1 MVMKKQDLDMKWKKE
16 VLILNN
22 YEEDLKEINRLAD
35 KETYKLEKQEA
46 LDELETLRTYLQALR
61 PSNLEV
67 IEKQINKIKSI
78 LESKG
83 E

>member
-1 MVMKKQDLDMKWKKE
+1 M
-16 VLILNN
+16 NN

-46 LDELETLRTYLQALR
+46 LDELETLRTYIQALR
-61 PSNLEV
+61 PSNLEIV
-67 IEKQINKIKSI
+67 EKQINKIKSI
-78 LESKG
+78 LENKG

>member
-1 MVMKKQDLDMKWKKE
+1 MKT
-16 VLILNN
+16 

-67 IEKQINKIKSI
+67 VEKQINKIKSI

>member
-1 MVMKKQDLDMKWKKE
+1 M
-16 VLILNN
+16 NN

>member
-1 MVMKKQDLDMKWKKE
+1 MKT
-16 VLILNN
+16 

-46 LDELETLRTYLQALR
+46 LDELETLRTYIQALR

-67 IEKQINKIKSI
+67 VEKQINKIKSI

>member
-1 MVMKKQDLDMKWKKE
+1 MKT
-16 VLILNN
+16 

-46 LDELETLRTYLQALR
+46 LDELETLRTYIQALR

-78 LESKG
+78 IKSKG

>member
-1 MVMKKQDLDMKWKKE
+1 M
-16 VLILNN
+16 LNN
-22 YEEDLKEINRLAD
+22 YKEDLKEINRLAD
-35 KETYKLEKQEA
+35 NETYKLEKQEI
-46 LDELETLRTYLQALR
+46 LNELETLRTYIQALR

-67 IEKQINKIKSI
+67 VEKQISKIKSI

>member
-1 MVMKKQDLDMKWKKE
+1 MKT
-16 VLILNN
+16 

-78 LESKG
+78 LENKG
-83 E
+83 DE

>member
-1 MVMKKQDLDMKWKKE
+1 METYNKNLM
-16 VLILNN
+16 
-22 YEEDLKEINRLAD
+22 EINNLAD
-35 KETYKLEKQEA
+35 KEAYKLEKQKI
-46 LDELETLRTYLQALR
+46 LNELETLRTYIQALR

-67 IEKQINKIKSI
+67 VEKQINKIKSI

>member
-1 MVMKKQDLDMKWKKE
+1 MKT
-16 VLILNN
+16 

-35 KETYKLEKQEA
+35 KETYKLEKQEV
-46 LDELETLRTYLQALR
+46 LNELETLRTYIQALR

-67 IEKQINKIKSI
+67 VEKQINKIKSI

>member
-1 MVMKKQDLDMKWKKE
+1 ME
-16 VLILNN
+16 TYNEN
-22 YEEDLKEINRLAD
+22 LKELDRLAD
-35 KETYKLEKQEA
+35 KETYKLEKLEA
-46 LDELETLRTYLQALR
+46 LNELETLRTYIQALR

-67 IEKQINKIKSI
+67 VEKQISKIKSI

>member
-1 MVMKKQDLDMKWKKE
+1 M
-16 VLILNN
+16 NN

-35 KETYKLEKQEA
+35 KETYKLEKLEA
-46 LDELETLRTYLQALR
+46 LNELETLRTYIQALR

-83 E
+83 K

>member
-1 MVMKKQDLDMKWKKE
+1 ME
-16 VLILNN
+16 TYNEN
-22 YEEDLKEINRLAD
+22 LKELDRLAD
-35 KETYKLEKQEA
+35 KETYKLEKQEV
-46 LDELETLRTYLQALR
+46 LNELEILRTYLQALR

-67 IEKQINKIKSI
+67 VEKQINKIKSI

>member
-1 MVMKKQDLDMKWKKE
+1 MKT
-16 VLILNN
+16 

-46 LDELETLRTYLQALR
+46 LDELETLRTYIQALR
-61 PSNLEV
+61 PSNLEIV
-67 IEKQINKIKSI
+67 EKQINKIKSI

>member
-1 MVMKKQDLDMKWKKE
+1 M
-16 VLILNN
+16 NN

-35 KETYKLEKQEA
+35 KETYKLEKLEA
-46 LDELETLRTYLQALR
+46 LNELETLRTYLQSLR

-67 IEKQINKIKSI
+67 IEKQINKIESI
-78 LESKG
+78 LKG